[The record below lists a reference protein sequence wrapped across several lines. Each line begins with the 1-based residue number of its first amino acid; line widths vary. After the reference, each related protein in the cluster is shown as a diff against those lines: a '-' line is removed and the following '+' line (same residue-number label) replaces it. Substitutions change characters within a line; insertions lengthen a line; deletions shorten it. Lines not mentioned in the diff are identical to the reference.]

1 MTENFLLKKLK
12 FLFTII
18 ISILVNQINS
28 INFYFEME
36 TKTMRCLGEYL
47 PDKTLSK

>member
-1 MTENFLLKKLK
+1 MKTNFLLKKLK
-12 FLFTII
+12 IFFPII
-18 ISILVNQINS
+18 FSILINKIYS